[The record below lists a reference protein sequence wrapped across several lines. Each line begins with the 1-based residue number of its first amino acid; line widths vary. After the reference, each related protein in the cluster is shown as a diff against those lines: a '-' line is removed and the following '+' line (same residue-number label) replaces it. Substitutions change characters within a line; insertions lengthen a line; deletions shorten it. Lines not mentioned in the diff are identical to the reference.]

1 MPSFDTVD
9 SPQLLEVVLSPPSS
23 FTRLFIFT
31 GTAVAQLP
39 LLGPRNDDNFTRE
52 RLDLLLSRVHGNKP
66 FNRLTSQVVASASP
80 SSIHGT
86 DSANDLSWAVDR
98 AFADISAQGELILHV
113 DAAVQGDG
121 GLISRFAYQVF
132 VQTVGMFIVDSS
144 QTPTNPITVSTTPVP
159 FTLKLFPFNTPS
171 SPSPGGRVNF
181 RLRDSNGNILPNSDL
196 GIPDLLDIPALAISA
211 GIVGAVQPNFL
222 FPPPKTA
229 TLTIECTTTFGVF
242 NHHITITQA

>member
-9 SPQLLEVVLSPPSS
+9 NPQLLEVVLSPPSGFS
-23 FTRLFIFT
+23 RLFVFT

-39 LLGPRNDDNFTRE
+39 LLGPRDDDNFTRD

-66 FNRLTSQVVASASP
+66 FNRFTTQVVASASP

-98 AFADISAQGELILHV
+98 AFADISDQGELVLHV

-121 GLISRFAYQVF
+121 GLFSRFAYQVF
-132 VQTVGMFIVDSS
+132 VQTAGMLIVDSA
-144 QTPTNPITVSTTPVP
+144 QTPTNPITVSTTPVT
-159 FTLKLFPFNTPS
+159 FDIKLFPFNTPS

-181 RLRDSNGNILPNSDL
+181 RLRDSSGNILSNSDL
-196 GIPDLLDIPALAISA
+196 GLPDSLDIPALAISA
-211 GIVGAVQPNFL
+211 GIGGAVQPNFL

-229 TLTIECTTTFGVF
+229 TFTIECTTTLGVF
-242 NHHITITQA
+242 NHHITITQT